1 MADLRRARDLRLLD
15 ALDVFKREPFA
26 QSVWRVA
33 RDGRDPILG
42 APSVSRW
49 CDGTFD
55 ALYTSLERDGALAEI
70 YALLSMQ
77 PVFPSKIRF
86 FVHQIRV
93 SAQRTLRLAD
103 LPALRK
109 LGVEVDRYQ
118 DREYSMTQQIADAAY
133 FLGFDGLI
141 APCARWECLNAIFF
155 TDRISPGDI
164 EIVESESDAID
175 WEAWRKRRRTR

>member
-1 MADLRRARDLRLLD
+1 
-15 ALDVFKREPFA
+15 
-26 QSVWRVA
+26 VWRVA
-33 RDGRDPILG
+33 HDGRDLILG
-42 APSVSRW
+42 VPSASCW

-55 ALYTSLERDGALAEI
+55 VLYTPLERDGALAGTH
-70 YALLSMQ
+70 ALLTMQ

-93 SAQRTLRLAD
+93 SVQRTLRLAD

-141 APCARWECLNAIFF
+141 APCARWECLNASSSL
-155 TDRISPGDI
+155 TESLQAI
-164 EIVESESDAID
+164 EIVEREPDAID
-175 WEAWRKRRRTR
+175 WEAWRKRTRSR